1 MGQLQWMFM
10 GTVGAQYTLDN
21 VSAGLDYITKTSG
34 ARYQT
39 NGVRA
44 NIRVSF

>member
-21 VSAGLDYITKTSG
+21 VSAGVDYITTTSG